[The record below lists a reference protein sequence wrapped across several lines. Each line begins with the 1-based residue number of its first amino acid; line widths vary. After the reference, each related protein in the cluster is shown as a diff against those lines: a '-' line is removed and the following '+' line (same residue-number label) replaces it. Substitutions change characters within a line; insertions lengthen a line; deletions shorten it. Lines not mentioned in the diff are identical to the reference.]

1 MKDIQK
7 LTEEEIAK
15 LRNMDFSKAEGFVNA
30 EERLS
35 KEVGELGSI
44 ERDAFNAKARA
55 WYYGEVLRQRR
66 KELNLTQKELA
77 ERVGKERAYISRLEQ
92 GETDLQLSSFIQII
106 NALGL
111 AIRLD
116 AIVA

>member
-1 MKDIQK
+1 MKDTQR

-15 LRNMDFSKAEGFVNA
+15 LRNLDFSELEGFVQA
-30 EERLS
+30 EDKLS
-35 KEVGELGSI
+35 KEIGEIGSI

-66 KELNLTQKELA
+66 KELKLTQKELA
-77 ERVGKERAYISRLEQ
+77 GRVGKERAYISRLEQ
-92 GETDLQLSSFIQII
+92 GETDLQLSSFIQIL

-111 AIRLD
+111 TIRLD

>member
-35 KEVGELGSI
+35 KGVGELGSI

-111 AIRLD
+111 TIRLD

>member
-1 MKDIQK
+1 MKDTQK
-7 LTEEEIAK
+7 LTEEEISK
-15 LRNMDFSKAEGFVNA
+15 LRGFDFSKADGFIQA
-30 EERLS
+30 EDKLS
-35 KEVGELGSI
+35 KEIGELGSI

-66 KELNLTQKELA
+66 KELKLTQKELA

-106 NALGL
+106 EALGL

-116 AIVA
+116 AVVA

>member
-15 LRNMDFSKAEGFVNA
+15 LRNLDFSKAEGFVNA

-44 ERDAFNAKARA
+44 ERDALNAQTGSMVRASEKGYAHHGHPPSLLLQQTDSARHKLHTSAERKARP
-55 WYYGEVLRQRR
+55 ERQF
-66 KELNLTQKELA
+66 
-77 ERVGKERAYISRLEQ
+77 
-92 GETDLQLSSFIQII
+92 LSTKGILHQPPECVVQ
-106 NALGL
+106 A
-111 AIRLD
+111 
-116 AIVA
+116 